1 MKKKSFLQGALCGA
15 LAMLLAAGLIF
26 CGGKLNNDRRKNPA
40 EAVEQKLGELESLI
54 DESYIHKVDE
64 QELTEGIYKG
74 YIAGLQDLLTT
85 IKRRRKKCMRRLPE
99 SLRELEC
106 L

>member
-74 YIAGLQDLLTT
+74 YIVS
-85 IKRRRKKCMRRLPE
+85 PE
-99 SLRELEC
+99 RITSSTDMGNFRSIVLY
-106 L
+106 